1 MPTFRNTRPA
11 GRISSIFSADTRF
24 VADIHTC
31 ARDGDGAHAGAVAR
45 GARAGGAMHHM
56 RGGVRPETETAS
68 VLEGASRASHDG
80 DLFSNRSRAKTR
92 NAVPNRSRVEPRRT
106 ESPSSQVSDT
116 RIAHRRPILIAALA
130 PAPARGG
137 ARAPRACA
145 RRARG
150 RGPAHG
156 REMARV
162 SGPGLQGSLGR
173 GNERGRRFLR
183 PGRGRAR
190 AWTRAADGILRFWF
204 CFFSRR
210 RRDFFVAAVAPG
222 LVSEGRREGEASAQR
237 REVRGV
243 LFAAPAPRAARVG
256 DARGVL

>member
-92 NAVPNRSRVEPRRT
+92 NAVPNRSRVELRRT
-106 ESPSSQVSDT
+106 ESPSSPVSDT
-116 RIAHRRPILIAALA
+116 RIAHRRPIPIAALA

-137 ARAPRACA
+137 ARAPPRAGA
-145 RRARG
+145 GASAAMGIGRRWA
-150 RGPAHG
+150 
-156 REMARV
+156 MRV
-162 SGPGLQGSLGR
+162 SDTGEDGDSVRRSSTRERFGTAFRVFARDRLEKRSPSWLARDAPSSTDAVSVSGR
-173 GNERGRRFLR
+173 T
-183 PGRGRAR
+183 P
-190 AWTRAADGILRFWF
+190 
-204 CFFSRR
+204 
-210 RRDFFVAAVAPG
+210 
-222 LVSEGRREGEASAQR
+222 
-237 REVRGV
+237 
-243 LFAAPAPRAARVG
+243 PRM
-256 DARGVL
+256 

>member
-1 MPTFRNTRPA
+1 MATARTRVRSLAALVLVALCITCTEAFGPRPRPRLYSKVRLEQATPLISFPTDR
-11 GRISSIFSADTRF
+11 
-24 VADIHTC
+24 
-31 ARDGDGAHAGAVAR
+31 ARKRER
-45 GARAGGAMHHM
+45 GAERA
-56 RGGVRPETETAS
+56 
-68 VLEGASRASHDG
+68 
-80 DLFSNRSRAKTR
+80 
-92 NAVPNRSRVEPRRT
+92 RVEPRRT